1 MATDQLTATLIGGPT
16 VLIEIG
22 GFRVLTDPT
31 FDPPGSYEAR
41 GIVLTKHTSP
51 AITPSEL
58 GRVDLVVLSHDQHF
72 DNFDRAGRAFL
83 ANASTA
89 RRSRCRGAGF
99 CR

>member
-58 GRVDLVVLSHDQHF
+58 GLVDLVVLSRDI
-72 DNFDRAGRAFL
+72 L
-83 ANASTA
+83 AEAERDHLAETEVVLTVV
-89 RRSRCRGAGF
+89 GGKVVF
-99 CR
+99 EKK